1 MRHALTAYTDYDR
14 VRLLIS
20 TMEKARE
27 LDDLVLQSEE
37 ACLEL
42 ELTIEST
49 PVMIGRP
56 QRKVIVTALPSRR
69 LPI

>member
-1 MRHALTAYTDYDR
+1 MRYALTNYTDHDR
-14 VRLLIS
+14 VQLLIS

-37 ACLEL
+37 AGLEL

-56 QRKVIVTALPSRR
+56 LRRVIVTALPTQR